1 MKQKNYKG
9 RHRVNRLI
17 VLGTREAPQ
26 RKGTRKK
33 IYHSDVLILTDSFV
47 IKLAFAH
54 TSQRV
59 FIEYKYLRVW
69 KTQNARSNKRSRV
82 VCCPEV
88 REFDVTRSKN
98 KMWYFE
104 PLSEQEILQLA
115 EQNFEQLL

>member
-47 IKLAFAH
+47 IKLVVQH

-59 FIEYKYLRVW
+59 FTDYGYLRVW
-69 KTQNARSNKRSRV
+69 KTHNTKSNKRGSV

-88 REFDVTRSKN
+88 REDDVTKRKN

-104 PLSEQEILQLA
+104 PLSEQEIAQY
-115 EQNFEQLL
+115 FEHLL